1 MAIAG
6 KAELVSFLTK
16 PQKKGIKAAY
26 DNAAEAKRAVD
37 NTINAIQSLTKLK
50 DADGLTIVGFGSFR
64 RVKRAARKGINP
76 STGAVIKIKPTK
88 TLTFK
93 VSKAFKDTLK

>member
-6 KAELVSFLTK
+6 KADLVEILTK
-16 PQKKGIKAAY
+16 AKKGEKAAY
-26 DNAAEAKRAVD
+26 ESAAEAKRAID
-37 NTINAIQSLTKLK
+37 NTINAIQSLTQAK
-50 DADGLTIVGFGSFR
+50 DCDGLTIVGFGSFR

-76 STGAVIKIKPTK
+76 STGETIKIKPTK